1 MSKLDFATRGQ
12 PRRHAFELVQGY
24 ILCSV
29 LASLDDAGVLDKL
42 EQDGLRVADVGANA
56 QLSRDTLYYLVD
68 RGVVYPDG
76 DTYRLTGYGTELF
89 HDRGYIFWIAG
100 GFGFPFLRFGDL
112 VAGTHHYGT
121 DITRDGRIVA
131 VSSANLGLDDVKPYI
146 HRILEELDYTKV
158 ADLGCGNARN
168 LIGIANAKGAAGIGV
183 DIDADAIAE
192 ANKEIDNEGL
202 TGKVKAVLADASD
215 PNAIPELETVDLL
228 VGFFFMHEVLGK
240 GLEYFIEFVRGLSRR
255 MPAGAHILAV
265 EVQPPTR
272 DRAAPETFTP
282 EFTLIHAL
290 MGQGLLDEDGWRDA
304 FDQGGFD
311 VVKSEHPN
319 IPGGV
324 IMLAR
329 NRGDQ

>member
-1 MSKLDFATRGQ
+1 MSKQDFATRGI
-12 PRRHAFELVQGY
+12 PRRHAFELLQGY

-42 EQDGLRVADVGANA
+42 ENDGLQVADVGGNA

-76 DTYRLTGYGTELF
+76 DTYRLTGYGKELF

-100 GFGFPFLRFGDL
+100 GFGLPFLRFGDL

-121 DITRDGRIVA
+121 DISRDGRVVA
-131 VSSANLGLDDVKPYI
+131 VSSANLGYDDLKPYI
-146 HRILEELDYTKV
+146 HELLKEIDYTKV

-168 LIGIANAKGAAGIGV
+168 LIGIAQAKGAAGIGV
-183 DIDADAIAE
+183 DIDAEAIAE

-202 TGKVKAVLADASD
+202 TGKIKAVLADASD
-215 PNAIPELETVDLL
+215 PAAIPELESVDLL
-228 VGFFFMHEVLGK
+228 VGFFFMHEVLGQ
-240 GLEYFIEFVRGLSRR
+240 GLDAFIAFLRGLSAR
-255 MPAGAHILAV
+255 MPKGAHILAT
-265 EVQPPTR
+265 EVQPPSR
-272 DRAAPETFTP
+272 DRACPETFTP

-304 FDQGGFD
+304 FDRGGFD
-311 VVKSEHPN
+311 IVKTEHPN
-319 IPGGV
+319 IPGGLILV
-324 IMLAR
+324 AR
-329 NRGDQ
+329 NRRD